1 MKIVIVW
8 LDSKNAESVSA
19 LAWNGGAGPL
29 RVYEK
34 DNYDTRL
41 ALGKSDTLPLFTSAT
56 DAIIWMKANVGEPT
70 QVSLPCA
77 QVLGFSKQ
85 ELGE

>member
-1 MKIVIVW
+1 MKVVIVW
-8 LDSKNAESVSA
+8 LDRKESDISA
-19 LAWNGGAGPL
+19 LAWNGGGGPL

-34 DNYDTRL
+34 DEYDTRL
-41 ALGKSDTLPLFTSAT
+41 VLGKTDRLPVFTSAT
-56 DAIIWMKANVGEPT
+56 DALIWMKANIGEPT